1 MQTRFDARR
10 VLAAAVLLLAAAG
23 AKADLVLFQDSDFGG
38 RSLVTGQ
45 SLRNLADEGFN
56 DRVSSVMIRSGTWL
70 LCTDADF
77 KGQCVTLGPGRYPSL
92 RPMGLNDSVSS
103 LREVD
108 RRDGR
113 WNEDRPPQVHMDD
126 KRFGRVIFDNGCMVF
141 YDPPGRRGQSR
152 GGCNER
158 QLRRA
163 DEAMAAY
170 RRERGQ
176 GRDDGD
182 RSWNRGN
189 RGDDGS
195 GPNLVVNSNG
205 SGEAIF
211 ANNCVVQLSPQGRTV
226 RSSPPCTPRQV
237 SAAEAVMAAQI
248 RGDTRY

>member
-1 MQTRFDARR
+1 MKKLDPRR
-10 VLAAAVLLLAAAG
+10 LLATAALLLAAAG
-23 AKADLVLFQDSDFGG
+23 ARADLVLYQDDDFRG
-38 RSLVTGQ
+38 RSLATGQ
-45 SLRNLADEGFN
+45 SVRNLADEGFN
-56 DRVSSVMIRSGTWL
+56 DRVSSVMIRSGNWL

-103 LREVD
+103 LREAD

-113 WNEDRPPQVHMDD
+113 WNEDRPPQIHMDD

-170 RRERGQ
+170 RRERGH
-176 GRDDGD
+176 GRDDDD
-182 RSWNRGN
+182 RSWNRGD

-195 GPNLVVNSNG
+195 PPNLVVSRNG
-205 SGEAIF
+205 SGEAIY
-211 ANNCVVQLSPQGRTV
+211 ANNCVVQLSPQGRRV
-226 RSSPPCTPRQV
+226 RSSPQCTPRQI
-237 SAAEAVMAAQI
+237 SAAEAVMAEQI
-248 RGDTRY
+248 RSQTRY